1 MPSAATVRM
10 FLRSTLCR
18 GARPGTSGCPR
29 GALRPAD
36 ADRSQRSAIASLE
49 NTDRLYPGESGQCH
63 HPRRTG
69 LHCRY
74 ESIAAREGLPR
85 IDWLHTDRVC
95 GKAEDQGG
103 PALACFDQRPGIP
116 DSDRSW
122 LRGSEPFHPTVSLGD
137 RSDSCSVSPTGT
149 VMGRFDRGFG
159 SPGARGSSS
168 AMLHRT
174 PLAERRI
181 ISGQEYACRLARRH
195 GVSASV
201 TGRNCCTAEDF
212 RGVPKAALSSRTR
225 DHNLPVLLVRCLH
238 VAAPYCH
245 TSHAT
250 RPQKSEMGMSGAGE
264 PLTSGE
270 LESRRVAYVLSAAL
284 RPDLPPK
291 SLERLPLMVVKMIM
305 LPCPGDS
312 NASRSNAASR
322 IVQDARLISSG

>member
-1 MPSAATVRM
+1 MLQVCLPDHMLYLELTAGARCERRVDGAPAERFNSRSGLCSFRPPGREIRGWTEGPGSIRYCAIRIDPTGFDVDGATRMVPQWWRSATAFEDSAIWREALPLLRLCRQPRPSECSYDR
-10 FLRSTLCR
+10 TLCR

-74 ESIAAREGLPR
+74 KSIAAREGLPR

-201 TGRNCCTAEDF
+201 SAPVKPAR
-212 RGVPKAALSSRTR
+212 SRW
-225 DHNLPVLLVRCLH
+225 
-238 VAAPYCH
+238 
-245 TSHAT
+245 
-250 RPQKSEMGMSGAGE
+250 
-264 PLTSGE
+264 
-270 LESRRVAYVLSAAL
+270 
-284 RPDLPPK
+284 
-291 SLERLPLMVVKMIM
+291 
-305 LPCPGDS
+305 
-312 NASRSNAASR
+312 
-322 IVQDARLISSG
+322 